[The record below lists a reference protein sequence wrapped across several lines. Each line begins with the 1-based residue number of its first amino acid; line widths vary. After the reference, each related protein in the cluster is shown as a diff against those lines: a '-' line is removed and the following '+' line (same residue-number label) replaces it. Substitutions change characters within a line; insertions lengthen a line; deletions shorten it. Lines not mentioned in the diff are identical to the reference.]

1 MKSIGVRFPRAPVH
15 DPGDAVEP
23 TAAATETQRAA
34 DDGEE
39 HYSCIGYFALR
50 QPASGG

>member
-23 TAAATETQRAA
+23 SAAATETQRAA

-39 HYSCIGYFALR
+39 DSRIGYFALR